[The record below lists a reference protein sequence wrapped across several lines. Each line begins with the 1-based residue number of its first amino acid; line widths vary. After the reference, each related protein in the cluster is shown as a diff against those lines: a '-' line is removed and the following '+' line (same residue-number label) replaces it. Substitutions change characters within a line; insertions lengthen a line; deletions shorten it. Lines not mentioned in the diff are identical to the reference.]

1 MRAIFPLFVA
11 AGAFCIAACANDGPT
26 GEEVQQQLQRGMTG
40 QGQLTPDIDR
50 TGDPYVKPRGGRP
63 AGG

>member
-1 MRAIFPLFVA
+1 MRAVFVLGLA
-11 AGAFCIAACANDGPT
+11 AAASLIIGCANDGPT
-26 GEEVQQQLQRGMTG
+26 PEEVQQQLERGVTG
-40 QGQLTPDIDR
+40 QGELTPDIDR